1 VAPAETRNR
10 AARRL
15 QKTSLPNVAR
25 RNGLQRLKA
34 RLLSWPLPH
43 GSVDDLL
50 DRHMVLNFAE
60 KSLIFQQGAPGDVV
74 YWLRAGLV
82 DVISRDAKR
91 GDVLVELAGPG
102 ELLGFM
108 DVNAEGDG
116 RSQIFT
122 ARARTRCEIGVLTR
136 ERISF
141 VLDKLPPDVLVS
153 LAEHINVWW
162 SEKIER
168 WVKFVRLNARERLE
182 SVLAELAEK
191 CGVDDTRGRLIV
203 PEFSHEDF
211 ASMIASSRPMVTRL
225 LFEMVAQGH
234 LLRRDR
240 RYIIC
245 EGSHT
250 NSRRSMA

>member
-1 VAPAETRNR
+1 MAPTEIHNR
-10 AARRL
+10 AARSVR
-15 QKTSLPNVAR
+15 KTPLPNVAR
-25 RNGLQRLKA
+25 PNGLQRLKA
-34 RLLSWPLPH
+34 RLLSWQLPH

-91 GDVLVELAGPG
+91 GDVLVEVAGPG
-102 ELLGFM
+102 DLLGFM
-108 DVNAEGDG
+108 DLDAKGDG
-116 RSQIFT
+116 RRQTFT
-122 ARARTRCEIGVLTR
+122 ARARTRCEIGLLTR

-141 VLDKLPPDVLVS
+141 VLDKLPPNVLVP
-153 LAEHINVWW
+153 LAEYINVWW
-162 SEKIER
+162 SEKMER
-168 WVKFVRLNARERLE
+168 WVRFVRLNARERLE

-191 CGVDDTRGRLIV
+191 CGVDDTCGTLIV

-211 ASMIASSRPMVTRL
+211 ASMIACSRPMVTRL

-240 RYIIC
+240 RYILC
-245 EGSHT
+245 ERQT
-250 NSRRSMA
+250 NSRFSMA

>member
-1 VAPAETRNR
+1 MANGIRNR
-10 AARRL
+10 IARTL
-15 QKTSLPNVAR
+15 QTTPASKVIRP
-25 RNGLQRLKA
+25 NGLQRLKA

-60 KSLIFQQGAPGDVV
+60 KSLIFQQGALGDVT
-74 YWLRAGLV
+74 YWVRGGLV
-82 DVISRDAKR
+82 DVIFRDGKKR
-91 GDVLVELAGPG
+91 DVLVEVAGPG

-108 DVNAEGDG
+108 ALDGKVNG
-116 RSQIFT
+116 RGQIFT

-141 VLDKLPPDVLVS
+141 VLDRLPPDVLVC

-162 SEKIER
+162 SEKMER
-168 WVKFVRLNARERLE
+168 WVKFVRLSARERLE
-182 SVLAELAEK
+182 SILAELAEK
-191 CGVDDTRGRLIV
+191 CGVDDAHGRLIV
-203 PEFSHEDF
+203 SAFSHDDF

-225 LFEMVAQGH
+225 LCEMVAQGH

-250 NSRRSMA
+250 KTRHSVA